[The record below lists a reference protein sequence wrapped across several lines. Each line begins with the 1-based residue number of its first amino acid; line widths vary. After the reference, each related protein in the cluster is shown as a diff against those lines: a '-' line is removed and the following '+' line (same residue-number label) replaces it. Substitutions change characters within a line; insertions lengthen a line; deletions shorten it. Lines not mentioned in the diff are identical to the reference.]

1 MAVVRLRILACSH
14 CPKATRDCVQPP
26 MVVVLLALGHVF
38 KCMAGQG
45 HFGLCPRACPYA
57 MHKCGR
63 HCPMPCAPYTWPTLD
78 KPGLRIHHELIDLI
92 DRDCADFVNL
102 NTKLVD
108 VDAAI
113 VRMQAPLLELR
124 ERIEGFRV
132 TIKGSILALQSG
144 LKKRLEAAAAR
155 EAFELLLDTFHV
167 VSKLISVLGV
177 VLVGD

>member
-1 MAVVRLRILACSH
+1 MWIRSQLLHRLDPPLTSSSIQLTLILFATSH
-14 CPKATRDCVQPP
+14 LSSLK
-26 MVVVLLALGHVF
+26 
-38 KCMAGQG
+38 
-45 HFGLCPRACPYA
+45 
-57 MHKCGR
+57 
-63 HCPMPCAPYTWPTLD
+63 
-78 KPGLRIHHELIDLI
+78 HELIDLI
-92 DRDCADFVNL
+92 DRDYADFVNL

-108 VDAAI
+108 VDAGI

-132 TIKGSILALQSG
+132 TIEGSILALQSG